1 MKTILVPTD
10 FSSAASTATEY
21 AAEMALTLRA
31 NLLLIHIY
39 QIQVT
44 YNEAAV
50 VENPEKIQ
58 QDIEREMNALKQK
71 LIDKTKGKLNI
82 GTDIRLGSFFEELNN
97 FCKKLNPFVV
107 VMGSQG
113 TTAADR
119 LFFGGHTIHAMRHL
133 MWPLITVPPGANFSS
148 IQKIG
153 LACDFDHVVDTMPV
167 DEIKSLVHDFNAKLY
182 VLNIAKKKEF
192 DPNTIY
198 ESGLVQEMLVDLK
211 PIYHFVTSPDLD
223 EGIMEF
229 SEKNDIDLLIILP
242 KRHSLVDKL
251 IHKNHTKQFVLYSPI
266 PIMALHH

>member
-1 MKTILVPTD
+1 MKTILVATD
-10 FSSAASTATEY
+10 FSSSASNAAEY
-21 AAEMALTLRA
+21 AAEMALRLHA
-31 NLLLIHIY
+31 DMQLLHIY

-50 VENPEKIQ
+50 VENPENIR
-58 QDIEREMNALKQK
+58 QDIEREMDAFKQK
-71 LIDKTKGKLNI
+71 LTNKTNGKLSI
-82 GTDIRLGSFFEELNN
+82 GTDIRLGSFSDELNN
-97 FCKKLNPFVV
+97 VCKKLNPYAV

-119 LFFGGHTIHAMRHL
+119 LLFGGHTLHAMRHL
-133 MWPLITVPPGANFSS
+133 MWPLITVPTGVTFSS
-148 IQKIG
+148 IKKIG
-153 LACDFDHVVDTMPV
+153 LACDFDHVVDTVPV
-167 DEIKSLVHDFNAKLY
+167 DEIKLLVHDFNAKLY

-198 ESGLVQEMLVDLK
+198 ESGLVQEMLIDLD
-211 PIYHFVTSPDLD
+211 PVYHFITSPDLD